1 MWPAELASIPSAET
15 TAKPSTRSAPIMP
28 GSARM
33 PSVAFDRAHDAF
45 DRPAARVGRFD
56 FLHHDRVVFRQR
68 RKRLASFH
76 LHDPVAAGL
85 EIVEDLPDRVGGGV
99 LEIVHQDDALAV
111 F

>member
-1 MWPAELASIPSAET
+1 MWPARSASIPSAET
-15 TAKPSTRSAPIMP
+15 MAKPSISSAPTMP

-68 RKRLASFH
+68 GNRLAPLH
-76 LHDPVAAGL
+76 LHDPIAACL
-85 EIVEDLPDRVGGGV
+85 EIVEDLPDGVRGRV
-99 LEIVHQDDALAV
+99 LEIVHQ
-111 F
+111 